1 MFVHELNLKKN
12 KRKQIEEK
20 IRILYVCSS
29 SNEKKKRN
37 PDFFSKTTAPLFFGK
52 KNDKIDSDRVIDF
65 ETRKLLV
72 KIAYALNKRKSQIM
86 SFICNPTWF

>member
-1 MFVHELNLKKN
+1 MSAPP
-12 KRKQIEEK
+12 QM
-20 IRILYVCSS
+20 
-29 SNEKKKRN
+29 KKKN
-37 PDFFSKTTAPLFFGK
+37 PDFFQKPQPSPFFRE

>member
-1 MFVHELNLKKN
+1 MSAPPQMKK
-12 KRKQIEEK
+12 K
-20 IRILYVCSS
+20 
-29 SNEKKKRN
+29 EKKSGFFFQK
-37 PDFFSKTTAPLFFGK
+37 PQPPFFSG
-52 KNDKIDSDRVIDF
+52 KNDKIDSDRVIDC

>member
-1 MFVHELNLKKN
+1 MSAPPQMKK
-12 KRKQIEEK
+12 
-20 IRILYVCSS
+20 
-29 SNEKKKRN
+29 EKKSGFFFQK
-37 PDFFSKTTAPLFFGK
+37 PQPPFFSG

>member
-1 MFVHELNLKKN
+1 MSAPPQMK
-12 KRKQIEEK
+12 KRKE
-20 IRILYVCSS
+20 IRI
-29 SNEKKKRN
+29 
-37 PDFFSKTTAPLFFGK
+37 FFQKPQPPFFFGI

>member
-1 MFVHELNLKKN
+1 MSAPPQMKK
-12 KRKQIEEK
+12 
-20 IRILYVCSS
+20 
-29 SNEKKKRN
+29 EKKSG
-37 PDFFSKTTAPLFFGK
+37 FFFKNHSPPFFRE

>member
-1 MFVHELNLKKN
+1 MSAPPQMKK
-12 KRKQIEEK
+12 
-20 IRILYVCSS
+20 
-29 SNEKKKRN
+29 EKKSG
-37 PDFFSKTTAPLFFGK
+37 FFFKNHSPQFFFGK